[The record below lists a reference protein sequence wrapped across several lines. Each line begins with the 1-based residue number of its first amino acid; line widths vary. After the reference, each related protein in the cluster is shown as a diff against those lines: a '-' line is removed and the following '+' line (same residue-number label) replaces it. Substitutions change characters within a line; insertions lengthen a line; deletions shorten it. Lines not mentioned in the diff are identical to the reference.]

1 MKKQLVSCAL
11 LAVGVIGCA
20 KTETDHNAMAKSKAD
35 SMNNMP
41 MNNMPMGDMSTGN
54 HSGMG
59 QGNMEDKMKMMNAS
73 MTEHLGKAD
82 ADYEDRF
89 IDMMIPHHEGAI
101 MMAKDAM
108 QKTQRPELR
117 KLAAEI
123 IASQEKEIEL
133 MKKWRSEWYKH

>member
-1 MKKQLVSCAL
+1 
-11 LAVGVIGCA
+11 
-20 KTETDHNAMAKSKAD
+20 
-35 SMNNMP
+35 
-41 MNNMPMGDMSTGN
+41 MGDMSTGN